1 MMMTKLQPYR
11 ILYLLAFLLV
21 LTSCDSGDIVEND
34 TEQESNGYTVR
45 MNAIVSGMA
54 ALSDKYT
61 LALATFKANDN
72 YALTVYSIPSTS
84 ADKAEV
90 SIVASNITSD
100 VSTVELVVTNRLR
113 QRVIS
118 LASINM
124 ADYAAATDTIRMNVG
139 TVEVGMTGIIQRH
152 VFNASC
158 IQCHGGNGGNGAA
171 DLNLTEGHALANL
184 KDVASTRKE
193 DTFRIVSGNAGQSLL
208 HRILAEGGEDILHYN
223 HTEVLTSQFKNDAP
237 AVRTF
242 IDDWINSMKKD
253 E

>member
-1 MMMTKLQPYR
+1 MTKLQPSR
-11 ILYLLAFLLV
+11 LVSLLSFLFALI
-21 LTSCDSGDIVEND
+21 SCDSGDIVDREA
-34 TEQESNGYTVR
+34 EQESNGYTVK
-45 MNAIVSGMA
+45 MSAIVSGTT
-54 ALSDKYT
+54 ALSDKYD
-61 LALATFKANDN
+61 LALATFKGSDN

-84 ADKAEV
+84 LDHTDV
-90 SIVASNITSD
+90 IVVASNIPGD
-100 VSTVELVVTNRLR
+100 VSTVELVITNRLR

-124 ADYAAATDTIRMNVG
+124 ADYASATDTIRMNVG
-139 TVEVGMTGIIQRH
+139 TIDVGMMGVIQHH

-171 DLNLTEGHALANL
+171 ALDLTEGHSLANL

-193 DTFRIVSGNAGQSLL
+193 GAFRIVSGNAGQSLL
-208 HRILAEGGEDILHYN
+208 HQILDEGGEDILHYN